1 MREITQRAYG
11 KRGSNDS
18 SVELLFDSF
27 FDELLGSQIGVL
39 GDMLGEK
46 FRSIFDFIRVLQGP
60 RLM

>member
-11 KRGSNDS
+11 KRGNSS

-60 RLM
+60 RLV